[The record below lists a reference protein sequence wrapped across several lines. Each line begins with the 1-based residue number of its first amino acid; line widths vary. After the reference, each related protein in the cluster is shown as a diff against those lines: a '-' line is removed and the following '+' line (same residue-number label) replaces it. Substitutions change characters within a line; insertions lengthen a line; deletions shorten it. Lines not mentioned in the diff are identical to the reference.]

1 MFLVFSAIL
10 LITFFVI
17 MAATAPTRKE
27 KMLRQRLS
35 GIRARGEL
43 SQGAEASPLLRED
56 SAALFGW
63 LDTVLAKLG
72 LTRRPQTLLTQARV
86 SLSAGT
92 LIVLSLALAAA
103 GFFLVFLFA
112 PMLPVELA
120 AASVLG
126 ATPFTWV
133 VWKRTRQLRAFNAI
147 LPDAIDMIA
156 RALHAGHSI
165 SSAIEMVAQ
174 DCAQPLAAAFEEV
187 FRQQNF
193 GMPLREALLQMLESV
208 PSQDLRVL
216 VTAIIVQRET
226 GGNLIEILDR
236 TSFIIRERMRIHGE
250 IRVHSAQGRLTGWI
264 LGLLPIIL
272 LLLISLMNPGYA
284 SILFTDPMGRRLIYI
299 GMGMLALGI
308 ICIHRIINGIEV

>member
-1 MFLVFSAIL
+1 MFLVFIAIL

-17 MAATAPTRKE
+17 LVATSPTHKD
-27 KMLRQRLS
+27 KILRHRLS
-35 GIRARGEL
+35 GIRAGEYL
-43 SQGAEASPLLRED
+43 PQESADSPLLREHVAYQ
-56 SAALFGW
+56 SGW
-63 LDTVLAKLG
+63 LETILTKFG
-72 LTRRPQTLLTQARV
+72 LSRRLQTFLTQARV
-86 SLSAGT
+86 SLSAEG
-92 LIVLSLALAAA
+92 LILLSFVLAAV
-103 GFFLVFLFA
+103 GFFLVFLVA
-112 PMLPVELA
+112 RVLPIELA
-120 AASVLG
+120 AAGVLG
-126 ATPFTWV
+126 AAPFTWIV
-133 VWKRTRQLRAFNAI
+133 RKRSRRLRAFNAI

-165 SSAIEMVAQ
+165 SGAIEMVAQ
-174 DCAQPLAAAFEEV
+174 DCALPLAAAFEEV

-193 GMPLREALLQMLESV
+193 GMPLREALLHMLERD

-236 TSFIIRERMRIHGE
+236 TSFIIRERIRIHGE

-272 LLLISLMNPGYA
+272 LLLISVMNPGYS

-299 GMGMLALGI
+299 GLGMLALGI
-308 ICIHRIINGIEV
+308 ISIHRIINGIEV